1 MRFRPPILLSREEAR
16 DYLGGVDPEK
26 VAPPL
31 RYGRS
36 VRWARWAL
44 DAKIKADAGLGTS
57 ESGDGYDAWR
67 RSRDEAEG
75 TS

>member
-1 MRFRPPILLSREEAR
+1 MRYRNPILLSREEAR
-16 DYLGGVDPEK
+16 DYLGGIDPEK

-44 DAKIKADAGLGTS
+44 DAKIKSDAGLETS
-57 ESGDGYDAWR
+57 EDGDDYDAWR
-67 RSRDEAEG
+67 RSRDETEG

>member
-1 MRFRPPILLSREEAR
+1 MHGTTPILLTREEAR
-16 DYLGGVDPEK
+16 AYLGGIDPQK

-44 DAKIKADAGLGTS
+44 DEKIKADAGL
-57 ESGDGYDAWR
+57 EENDGDAYSAWR
-67 RSRDEAEG
+67 RCDSEVEG

>member
-1 MRFRPPILLSREEAR
+1 MRETTPILLTRAEAR
-16 DYLGGVDPEK
+16 AYLGGIDPDK

-36 VRWARWAL
+36 LRWARWAL
-44 DAKIKADAGLGTS
+44 DEKIKADAGLNEGD
-57 ESGDGYDAWR
+57 SGDAYDAWR
-67 RSRDEAEG
+67 RGRGETEG

>member
-1 MRFRPPILLSREEAR
+1 MRYRNPILLSRAEAR
-16 DYLGGVDPEK
+16 DYLGGIDPEK

-44 DAKIKADAGLGTS
+44 DAKIKADAGLETG
-57 ESGDGYDAWR
+57 EDGDDYDAWR
-67 RSRDEAEG
+67 RSRGETEG

>member
-1 MRFRPPILLSREEAR
+1 MRYRNPILLSREEAR
-16 DYLGGVDPEK
+16 EYLGGIDPEK

-44 DAKIKADAGLGTS
+44 DVKIKADAGLVS
-57 ESGDGYDAWR
+57 DEDGDVYDAWR
-67 RSRDEAEG
+67 RSCDEAEG